1 MAGVAFSAL
10 HKEVFSSP
18 TIPSWSDE
26 FQHEAAR
33 AALCPRE
40 IKEATYGINED
51 KQSMFFYISLLL
63 CCQAQETGT
72 KNMNMCSK

>member
-1 MAGVAFSAL
+1 MAGLAFSAL

-18 TIPSWSDE
+18 TIPPWSDE
-26 FQHEAAR
+26 SQHEAAR
-33 AALCPRE
+33 AALCPRG
-40 IKEATYGINED
+40 IKEATDGINED
-51 KQSMFFYISLLL
+51 KQSMFLSISLLL